1 LSRPLYSQSLS
12 RPLWV
17 LSLHVKYSLALLLAL
32 RRSISESL
40 VWTIWHVEQLYTDP
54 ALMLDASTRV
64 AAAAGS
70 GLMVAFVNT

>member
-1 LSRPLYSQSLS
+1 MYST
-12 RPLWV
+12 
-17 LSLHVKYSLALLLAL
+17 ALPFEIFL
-32 RRSISESL
+32 RITSMDY
-40 VWTIWHVEQLYTDP
+40 WHVEQLYTDP

>member
-1 LSRPLYSQSLS
+1 M
-12 RPLWV
+12 

-32 RRSISESL
+32 RRSFSESL

-70 GLMVAFVNT
+70 GLMVALVNT